1 MTNWIIFIIA
11 SLILLCVGFYS
22 QLRIKKDKNASQGFL
37 LGAKSIGA
45 FIAAGTLMATGF
57 SGWGFIGSPGTT
69 YAYGTIEIFANSFFG
84 ISITFGTLFFAGF
97 MKRRAEESGG
107 FTVPEYIA
115 STHRG
120 DVIQKRIAHGF
131 GGLATFVFLSVFSI
145 GQVRAVGL
153 VASQWLGISEQLSS
167 LILMIVII
175 IFTVQ
180 GGLLAVAITDTIMCM
195 GMIVASLI
203 VFFTIIKDISI
214 IDLIQ
219 KVGEVKP
226 EFINPETSTPYGE
239 GKYSCFLVFIYAFL
253 FTTTLP
259 YMSVRFLSFKQ
270 NINIPLTALIMAP
283 IGCILSLVPIAG
295 LYMFYKQPGLANPDS
310 AMPVFL
316 TTYLHPAI
324 GGMIIL
330 FILFAMLSTIS
341 SVLQALAAALSHDL
355 VVSITG
361 KHEKSSS
368 LVNRI
373 GVVITGVLCIVLTY
387 LAPQGMLNQIA
398 YIGTGGLISM
408 FVGPIIMR
416 TIVKADITAALS
428 SMVVGFVLSAI
439 FILKL
444 NVGWVEAP
452 ILSGL
457 CGSIVYLVVGFIRNG
472 MKRFP
477 DEETN

>member
-1 MTNWIIFIIA
+1 MTNWIIFIVA
-11 SLILLCVGFYS
+11 SLILLSVGFYS
-22 QLRIKKDKNASQGFL
+22 QLRIKKDKSASQGFL

-45 FIAAGTLMATGF
+45 FVGAGTLMATGF

-69 YAYGTIEIFANSFFG
+69 YAYGTIEVFANSFFG
-84 ISITFGTLFFAGF
+84 IAITFGTLFFAGF

-107 FTVPEYIA
+107 FTVPEYI
-115 STHRG
+115 STTHRG
-120 DVIQKRIAHGF
+120 DIIQKRIVHGF

-153 VASQWLGISEQLSS
+153 VASEWFGISEQISS

-195 GMIVASLI
+195 GMIIASLI

-214 IDLIQ
+214 IELIQ
-219 KVGEVKP
+219 KVGEIKP
-226 EFINPETSTPYGE
+226 EFINPETSTPYGQA
-239 GKYSCFLVFIYAFL
+239 KYSCFLVFIYAFL

-259 YMSVRFLSFKQ
+259 YMSVRFLSFKD

-283 IGCILSLVPIAG
+283 IGIILSLIPIAG

-361 KHEKSSS
+361 EHKKSSS

-373 GVVITGVLCIVLTY
+373 GVVITGILCIVLTY
-387 LAPQGMLNQIA
+387 LAPQGMLNHIA

-416 TIVKADITAALS
+416 TIVKANITAALS
-428 SMVVGFVLSAI
+428 SMVVGFVLSTI
-439 FILKL
+439 FILKFK
-444 NVGWVEAP
+444 VGWVEAP
-452 ILSGL
+452 IISGL
-457 CGSIVYLVVGFIRNG
+457 CGSIVYLVVGFIGNG

-477 DEETN
+477 EEETN